1 MVEEQ
6 KDEDPKLTEQQDGSV
21 VVGDTPPTEESE
33 EDTSLKTLEG
43 DHTDEQE
50 TAGESEEDAE
60 ARRERNRAR
69 REEGKQRRKDYI
81 ESLKRELAA
90 RDSIINDLATRVAH
104 VERRASGGEMA
115 QLDAAEKEAIT
126 HYNYFREQNKLA
138 IEQANGTAAIE
149 AQERMFLARQ
159 RAEQIKN
166 IKKSMVQRQQTP
178 QPLDPRLVSYAQDW
192 TSKHSWYD
200 PSGADDDSAMVLSID
215 QKMAADGWNPTTPEY
230 WDELSK
236 RVEKYVPHRIKQGYN
251 SSKNRGA
258 MPVAGSGR
266 ESSGGGAASSYKLS
280 SDRVKALKE
289 AGMWDD
295 PVARAAAIKRFQ
307 AYDKEQRA

>member
-1 MVEEQ
+1 MTEEV
-6 KDEDPKLTEQQDGSV
+6 KDEDLKLTEQQDGSV
-21 VVGDTPPTEESE
+21 VVGDAPAESE
-33 EDTSLKTLEG
+33 EHDESLKSTDD
-43 DHTDEQE
+43 DHGEEQE
-50 TAGESEEDAE
+50 AADESEEDAE
-60 ARRERNRAR
+60 ARRERNRTR

-90 RDSIINDLATRVAH
+90 RDSIINDLSTRVAH

-115 QLDAAEKEAIT
+115 QLDAAEKEAVT

-138 IEQANGTAAIE
+138 IEQANGEAAMA

-178 QPLDPRLVSYAQDW
+178 QPLDPRLVNHAQEW
-192 TSKHSWYD
+192 TAKHSWYD

-215 QKMAADGWNPTTPEY
+215 QKMAADGWNPTTSEY

-236 RVEKYVPHRIKQGYN
+236 RVEKYLPHKAKSGYN
-251 SSKNRGA
+251 VAKNRGA
-258 MPVAGSGR
+258 MPVTGSGR
-266 ESSGGGAASSYKLS
+266 ESSGGGTSTSYKLS
-280 SDRVKALKE
+280 ADRVQALKD

-295 PVARAAAIKRFQ
+295 PAQRAAAVKRFQ
-307 AYDKEQRA
+307 TFDKENRA